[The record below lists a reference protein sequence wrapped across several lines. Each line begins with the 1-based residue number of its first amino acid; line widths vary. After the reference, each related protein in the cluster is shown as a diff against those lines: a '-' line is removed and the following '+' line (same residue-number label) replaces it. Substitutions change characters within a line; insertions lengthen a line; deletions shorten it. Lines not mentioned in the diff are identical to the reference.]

1 MKRGIAW
8 LQEEKDMGA
17 KIIHLKE
24 MGPKE
29 RKKGVFVSIL
39 AKSREKN
46 QNFKNSSKIKGL

>member
-1 MKRGIAW
+1 LIIRRKRYG
-8 LQEEKDMGA
+8 GA

-46 QNFKNSSKIKGL
+46 QNSKNLSKIKGL